1 MVLSIPEHE
10 VIFQPEGKRL
20 KVKDGQTIFEA
31 ALSGGV
37 DLVSICG
44 GAGSCGKCKIIIE
57 KGASVNSIT
66 QEERKLLTKNDLNQ
80 GMRLACQTKIYGNI
94 IVKVPEHSRTGKQRL
109 QIEGIDTPIK
119 LEPSV
124 NKFYIELNKP
134 TLKDPKADVDR
145 IKLELYAKFKLIDL
159 NINFDLMTNFSKI
172 LRDSDW
178 KITIVIWNDEII
190 AIEPADTT
198 NRIFGYAV
206 DIGTTK
212 LAGYLIDLN
221 TGKVLAAGSLMNPQ
235 IPFGEDIISR
245 MNYEDK
251 DKLQAAVIEGLNKI
265 LEELKEKTG
274 IKSKEIYEMTAVG
287 NTAMHHLFFRIN
299 TKFLGYAPY
308 PPVVRES
315 IVINSNKI
323 GINIHPNGKIY
334 FLPLIAGYV
343 GADNVAV
350 ILATEI
356 YKNDKICLTLDI
368 GTNTEVA
375 LGNKEKILSCSCA
388 SGPAFEGAQIKF
400 GMRAASGA
408 IERVKIDPKSLSLTY
423 KTIDNESP
431 KGICGSAMVDLLAE
445 MLKSG
450 IIDVTGKF
458 NKKIEDPKIRAVDQ
472 ILELVIVPEKENGT
486 DEDIIFSQT
495 DVRQIILA
503 KAAMRS
509 GIEILLKNY
518 GLKIED
524 VDKLFIA
531 GAFGNFIDKENAR
544 IIGMY
549 PEIDLKK
556 VTYVGNAAGT
566 GARMCLVSKN
576 AKKIVEEI
584 SKKVIYVELGAD
596 KDFQNTFLNANF
608 LPYSDLE
615 KQPEISKLLKECGN
629 FPERPPHIFK

>member
-1 MVLSIPEHE
+1 
-10 VIFQPEGKRL
+10 EGKRV
-20 KVKDGQTIFEA
+20 KVKDGQSLLEA
-31 ALSGGV
+31 ALAGGV

-44 GAGSCGKCKIIIE
+44 GAASCGKCKIIME
-57 KGASVNSIT
+57 EGASVNPISK
-66 QEERKLLTKNDLNQ
+66 EETKLLSEKELNQ
-80 GMRLACQTKIYGNI
+80 GIRLACQTEVHGDI
-94 IVKVPEHSRTGKQRL
+94 IVKVPEYSRTGKQRL

-119 LEPSV
+119 LDPSV
-124 NKFYIELNKP
+124 SKFYLEIKKP
-134 TLKDPKADVDR
+134 TLKDPKSDVDR
-145 IKLELYAKFKLIDL
+145 IKDELYTKFKLTKL
-159 NINFDLMTNFSKI
+159 HINFNLMKNFSKI

-178 KITIVIWNDEII
+178 KITIVIWDDEII
-190 AIEPADTT
+190 VIEPNNTT

-206 DIGTTK
+206 DVGTTK

-221 TGKVLAAGSLMNPQ
+221 TGKVFSAGSLMNPQ

-245 MNYEDK
+245 MNYPDR
-251 DKLQAAVIEGLNKI
+251 DKLQAAVIEGINKI

-274 IKSKEIYEMTAVG
+274 VKSEEIYEMTAVG
-287 NTAMHHLFFRIN
+287 NTAMHHLFLNIN

-308 PPVVRES
+308 PPVIRES
-315 IVINSNKI
+315 IIINANEI
-323 GINIHPNGKIY
+323 GINIHPYGKIY
-334 FLPLIAGYV
+334 FLPIIAGYV
-343 GADNVAV
+343 GADNVGV

-356 YKNDKICLTLDI
+356 YKSDKICLALDI
-368 GTNTEVA
+368 GTNTEVV

-408 IERVKIDPKSLSLTY
+408 IERVEIDPKTLSLTY
-423 KTIDNESP
+423 KTIDDEPP

-445 MLKSG
+445 MLKSS

-458 NKKIEDPKIRAVDQ
+458 NKKIKDPKIRAVDQ
-472 ILELVIVPEKENGT
+472 ILELIVAPKEKSGT

-503 KAAMRS
+503 KAAMRT

-518 GLKIED
+518 GLKIEE
-524 VDKLFIA
+524 VEKLFIA
-531 GAFGNFIDKENAR
+531 GAFGNYIDKGNAR

-549 PEIDLKK
+549 PEIDLNK
-556 VTYVGNAAGT
+556 VIYVGNAAGT

-584 SKKVIYVELGAD
+584 SKMVIYVELGAD
-596 KDFQNTFLNANF
+596 KEFQNNFLNANF
-608 LPYSDLE
+608 LPHSDLE
-615 KQPEISKLLKECGN
+615 KQPEISKMLKKLGN
-629 FPERPPHIFK
+629 FPEKLPHVFK

>member
-1 MVLSIPEHE
+1 MVLSISEHR

-20 KVKDGQTIFEA
+20 KVKDGQTILEA
-31 ALSGGV
+31 ALAGGV

-44 GAGSCGKCKIIIE
+44 GAGSCGKCKIIME
-57 KGASVNSIT
+57 ESVSINSIT
-66 QEERKLLTKNDLNQ
+66 NEETKLLLKKELNQ
-80 GMRLACQTKIYGNI
+80 GIRLACQTKVHGDI
-94 IVKVPEHSRTGKQRL
+94 IVKVPEYSRTGKQRL

-124 NKFYIELNKP
+124 SKFYLEIKKP
-134 TLKDPKADVDR
+134 TLKDPKSDVDR
-145 IKLELYAKFKLIDL
+145 IKDELYVKFKLTDL
-159 NINFDLMTNFSKI
+159 HINFDLMKNFSKI

-178 KITIVIWNDEII
+178 KVTIVIWDDEII
-190 AIEPADTT
+190 AIEPNNTT
-198 NRIFGYAV
+198 KRIFGYAV

-221 TGKVLAAGSLMNPQ
+221 TGKVISAGSLMNPQ

-245 MNYEDK
+245 MNYPDR
-251 DKLQAAVIEGLNKI
+251 DKLQVVVIEGINKI
-265 LEELKEKTG
+265 LEKLKEKTG
-274 IKSKEIYEMTAVG
+274 VKSEEIYEMTAVG
-287 NTAMHHLFFRIN
+287 NTAMHHLFFNIN

-315 IVINSNKI
+315 IVINANVI
-323 GINIHPNGKIY
+323 GTKIHPYGKIY
-334 FLPLIAGYV
+334 FLPIIAGYV
-343 GADNVAV
+343 GADNVGV

-356 YKNDKICLTLDI
+356 YKSDKISLGLDI
-368 GTNTEVA
+368 GTNTEVV

-408 IERVKIDPKSLSLTY
+408 IERVEIDPQSLNLTY
-423 KTIDNESP
+423 KTIDNEPP

-458 NKKIEDPKIRAVDQ
+458 NKKFKDPKIRAVDQ
-472 ILELVIVPEKENGT
+472 ILELIVAPKEESGI

-503 KAAMRS
+503 KAAMRT

-518 GLKIED
+518 GLKIEN
-524 VDKLFIA
+524 VEKLFIA
-531 GAFGNFIDKENAR
+531 GAFGNYIDKVNAR
-544 IIGMY
+544 IIGMF
-549 PEIDLKK
+549 PEIDLNK
-556 VTYVGNAAGT
+556 VIYVGNAAGT

-584 SKKVIYVELGAD
+584 SKKVTYVELGAD
-596 KDFQNTFLNANF
+596 KDFQNNFLNANF
-608 LPYSDLE
+608 LPHSDLE
-615 KQPEISKLLKECGN
+615 KQPEISKMLKEHGN
-629 FPERPPHIFK
+629 FPERLPHVFK